1 LKSLD
6 FTEQNALALDLS
18 DKAGL
23 ILDGRSLLVAGVDE
37 AGRGPL
43 AGPVAAAACILPD
56 GLAIEGLND
65 SKKLSEKK
73 REALFDEIRE
83 KAIAFSIAASS
94 VEEIDRLNILEA
106 TLLAMRR
113 AVAGL
118 SLSPDVLLIDGNVS
132 RSFDQPACAVIGGD
146 DKGPSIAA
154 ASILAKVWRDR
165 YCAELDSQYPAYGFA
180 SHKGYGTKQHIEAL
194 RLYGATPDHRS
205 LFVRKFV
212 TGDGT

>member
-1 LKSLD
+1 MKSLD
-6 FTEQNALALDLS
+6 FTEQNAIALDLS
-18 DKAGL
+18 AKAGL
-23 ILDGRSLLVAGVDE
+23 ILDGRTLLVAGVDE

-43 AGPVAAAACILPD
+43 AGPVAAAAVILPD
-56 GLAIEGLND
+56 GLVIEGLND

-73 REALFDEIRE
+73 REALFDEICE

-113 AVAGL
+113 AAEGL
-118 SLSPDVLLIDGNVS
+118 SLSPDVLLIDGNIS
-132 RSFDQPACAVIGGD
+132 RSFDKPARAVIGGD
-146 DKGPSIAA
+146 ARCPSIAA

-165 YCAELDSQYPAYGFA
+165 YCAELDRKYPAYGFA
-180 SHKGYGTKQHIEAL
+180 SHKGYGTRQHIEAL
-194 RLYGATPDHRS
+194 RSYGATPDHRS

-212 TGDGT
+212 AGDET